1 MRRLDALIAIVALAA
16 MTLTTGCVTRNKHV
30 STIDEWQERY
40 SALSLDKEQKL
51 AEADQRLKA
60 KEAELVDLESQ
71 LELYKE
77 GAEKSQ
83 AELKGQ
89 LAKRKAEIAAL
100 RKQQAQIEANL
111 KQYRGLRDAF
121 EKMIG
126 AGELEVYRRRGRIMV
141 ALPSSVL
148 FPSGKATLSSAGTDA
163 LAQVAGVLA
172 KLDGRRFLIAGHTDN
187 IPISTSQFQDNW
199 QLSVARATIVT
210 RFLIENGMKPTS
222 VAAAG
227 YGEYDPIRNN
237 NSADNRKRNRRIEI
251 ILMPNI
257 DELPELPE

>member
-1 MRRLDALIAIVALAA
+1 MAALAA
-16 MTLTTGCVTRNKHV
+16 MLFTSACVTRNKHV

-40 SALSLDKEQKL
+40 SALSIDKEQKL
-51 AEADQRLKA
+51 AEADQRLQE
-60 KEAELVDLESQ
+60 KEAEVINLESQ

-89 LAKRKAEIAAL
+89 LAKRRAEITAL
-100 RKQQAQIEANL
+100 RKQQAQIEASL
-111 KQYRGLRDAF
+111 KQYKGLREAF
-121 EKMIG
+121 QKMIG
-126 AGELEVYRRRGRIMV
+126 AGEIEVYRRRGRIMV

-187 IPISTSQFQDNW
+187 VPISTSQFQDNW
-199 QLSVARATIVT
+199 QLSSVRATTVT

-227 YGEYDPIRNN
+227 YGEHDPIRNN
-237 NSADNRKRNRRIEI
+237 DSAANRKRNRRIEI

>member
-1 MRRLDALIAIVALAA
+1 M
-16 MTLTTGCVTRNKHV
+16 TRNKHAATV
-30 STIDEWQERY
+30 SEMQGRY
-40 SALSLDKEQKL
+40 DALAVEKAQ
-51 AEADQRLKA
+51 AEA
-60 KEAELVDLESQ
+60 EAEAKIKDKDDRILGLETE

-83 AELKGQ
+83 AELQSK

-100 RKQQAQIEANL
+100 RKQQELIEANL
-111 KQYRGLRDAF
+111 RQYKGLRDAF

-126 AGELEVYRRRGRIMV
+126 AGEIEVYRRRGRIMV

-148 FPSGKATLSSAGTDA
+148 FPSGKASLSPAGSKA

-172 KLDGRRFLIAGHTDN
+172 KLEGRRFLVAGHTDN
-187 IPISTSQFQDNW
+187 VPISTSQFQDNW
-199 QLSVARATIVT
+199 QLSTARATIVT
-210 RFLIENGMKPTS
+210 RFLIENGMQPTS

-237 NSADNRKRNRRIEI
+237 DSAANRKRNRRIEI